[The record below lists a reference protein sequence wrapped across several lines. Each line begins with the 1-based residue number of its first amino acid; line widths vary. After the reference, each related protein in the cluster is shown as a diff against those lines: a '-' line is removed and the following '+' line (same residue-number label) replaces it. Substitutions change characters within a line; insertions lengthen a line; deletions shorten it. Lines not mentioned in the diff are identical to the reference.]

1 MSETRVETVTA
12 PVESGRAS
20 ISLAKV
26 AVGVVA
32 LGGLVYLGRQVGA
45 YVPQFAEW
53 VDGLGALGPVAFIA
67 GYALAVV
74 GFVPG
79 SILTLAAGAIF
90 GVLEGTLYVFLAATL
105 GSTGAFLV
113 SRYLARRAV
122 ERRLEGDERFAAID
136 RAVGAQGRRIVF
148 LLRLSPIFPFNLL
161 NYALGLT
168 RVRLADYVIASLGMI
183 PGTLLY
189 VYSGKVAGDVAAV
202 AGGAGVERG
211 AGYYAVLG
219 LGFVAT
225 LVVTAAV
232 TRIARRALQDATRRS
247 NAPVDGVVTPGDGSA
262 AAKSVEVLPRDEH
275 NQRLVSNVHPPDWV
289 NPTPEGTYNL
299 VVIGAGTAGLISA
312 LVASSLGAKVALI
325 ERHLMGGDCL
335 NVGCVPSKAL
345 IRAARRI
352 HEAGSA
358 RALGIQVPEDP
369 LPDFGAAME
378 RLREIRARI
387 SHEDSAA
394 RYTEE
399 FGIDVYLG
407 RARFT
412 GRDTVDVDGT
422 ELRFRKAVIAT
433 GARPVAPPIEGLAE
447 SGYLDNETVFSLTER
462 PARLAVIGAG
472 PIGCEL
478 AQAFQRLGSRVV
490 VLEQAGQLLGREDRD
505 AAEILESAFS
515 REGIRVVLECRIRKV
530 ERKSD
535 ERVVHVSSP
544 HGGEEQLVFDE
555 ILVGAGRAPNVEGL
569 GLEKAGVD
577 YDERRGVTVNDN
589 LRTANRRI
597 FAAGDVCMAWKFTH
611 AADAAAKIVVQN
623 ALFLGRKKLSSLVMP
638 WCTYTDPEIAHVGLY
653 PREAEER
660 GIEID
665 TFQVP
670 ISKANRAVI
679 DGEEEGFVK
688 VHVKKGGDRIVGAT
702 IVSSHAGEMI
712 SEITLAMVKGVGL
725 GSFTEVI
732 HPYPTQAEA
741 IKAAAGLYTRTRLTP
756 FAKRLFDRWMAI
768 SR

>member
-1 MSETRVETVTA
+1 MSETRSKTMTA
-12 PVESGRAS
+12 PPEAGGSR
-20 ISLAKV
+20 ISLAKI
-26 AVGVVA
+26 AVGVAV
-32 LGGLVYLGRQVGA
+32 LGGLILLGREVGA
-45 YVPQFAEW
+45 YVPRFAEW

-79 SILTLAAGAIF
+79 SVLTLAAGAIF
-90 GVLEGTLYVFLAATL
+90 GLLEGTVYVFVAAVL

-136 RAVGAQGRRIVF
+136 RAVGAQGRKIVF

-168 RVRLADYVIASLGMI
+168 RVRLADYVVASLGMI

-202 AGGAGVERG
+202 AGGAGVARG

-225 LVVTAAV
+225 VVVTTAV
-232 TRIARRALQDATRRS
+232 TRIARRALADATRQVDV
-247 NAPVDGVVTPGDGSA
+247 PVDGVVTGGEGSA
-262 AAKSVEVLPRDEH
+262 PVGSVEVLPRDEH
-275 NQRLVSNVHPPDWV
+275 NQKLVSNVHPPDWV
-289 NPTPEGTYNL
+289 NPTPEGRYNL

-312 LVASSLGAKVALI
+312 LIASSLGARVALI

-345 IRAARRI
+345 IRAARRV
-352 HEAGSA
+352 HEARA
-358 RALGIQVPEDP
+358 AAALGLRVPEGQ

-378 RLREIRARI
+378 RLRRIRAHI
-387 SHEDSAA
+387 SEEDSAA

-407 RARFT
+407 DARFT
-412 GRDTVDVDGT
+412 GRDTVDVGGT

-433 GARPVAPPIEGLAE
+433 GARAAAPPIEGLAE
-447 SGYLDNETVFSLTER
+447 TGFLDNETIFSLTER

-490 VLEQAGQLLGREDRD
+490 LFEQAGQILGREDPD
-505 AAEILESAFS
+505 AAEILASAFA
-515 REGIRVVLECRIRKV
+515 RDGVQVLLECQVRKV
-530 ERKSD
+530 EKRGSEKFLDVVLRGGD
-535 ERVVHVSSP
+535 EKEFAV
-544 HGGEEQLVFDE
+544 DE
-555 ILVGAGRAPNVEGL
+555 ILVGTGRAPNVQGL
-569 GLEKAGVD
+569 GLEAAGVE
-577 YDERRGVTVNDN
+577 YDERRGVTVDDN
-589 LRTANRRI
+589 LRTTNRRI
-597 FAAGDVCMAWKFTH
+597 FAAGDICMAWKFTH
-611 AADAAAKIVVQN
+611 AADAAAKIAVQN
-623 ALFLGRKKLSSLVMP
+623 ALFLGRKRLSKLVMP
-638 WCTYTDPEIAHVGLY
+638 WCTYTDPEVAHVGLY
-653 PREAEER
+653 PHEAAER

-670 ISKANRAVI
+670 ISKANRAVL
-679 DGEEEGFVK
+679 DGEDEGFVK
-688 VHVKKGGDRIVGAT
+688 VHVKKGGDRIAGAT

-725 GSFTEVI
+725 GSFTDVI

-756 FAKRLFDRWMAI
+756 FVKRLFDRWMAI

>member
-1 MSETRVETVTA
+1 MAETRSEIMTA
-12 PVESGRAS
+12 PAQAGESR
-20 ISLAKV
+20 ISLAKI
-26 AVGVVA
+26 AVGVAV
-32 LGGLVYLGRQVGA
+32 LGGLVVVGRQVGA
-45 YVPQFAEW
+45 YVPRFAEW
-53 VDGLGALGPVAFIA
+53 VDGLGAFGPVVFIA

-79 SILTLAAGAIF
+79 SVLTLAAGAIF
-90 GVLEGTLYVFLAATL
+90 GLLEGTVYVFLAAVL

-113 SRYLARRAV
+113 SRYVARRAV
-122 ERRLEGDERFAAID
+122 EQRLEGDERFAAID
-136 RAVGAQGRRIVF
+136 RAVGTQGRRIVF

-168 RVRLADYVIASLGMI
+168 RVSLADYAIASLGMI

-189 VYSGKVAGDVAAV
+189 VYSGKLAGDVAAV

-219 LGFVAT
+219 IGFVAT
-225 LVVTAAV
+225 VVVTTAV
-232 TRIARRALQDATRRS
+232 TRIARRALADATREAAAP
-247 NAPVDGVVTPGDGSA
+247 APVNGVSA
-262 AAKSVEVLPRDEH
+262 RPDLPTVPEPRDEH
-275 NQRLVSNVHPPDWV
+275 NRKLVANVHPPDWV
-289 NPTPEGTYNL
+289 NPVPEGRYNL
-299 VVIGAGTAGLISA
+299 VVVGAGTAGLISA
-312 LVASSLGAKVALI
+312 LIASSLGARVALV

-345 IRAARRI
+345 IRAARRV
-352 HEAGSA
+352 HEARA
-358 RALGIQVPEDP
+358 AAALGLRIPEGQ

-378 RLREIRARI
+378 RLRRVRARI
-387 SHEDSAA
+387 SEEDSAA

-407 RARFT
+407 DARFSS
-412 GRDTVDVDGT
+412 GDSVDVDGT

-433 GARPVAPPIEGLAE
+433 GARALAPPIEGLAE
-447 SGYLDNETVFSLTER
+447 AGYLDNETVFSLTER

-478 AQAFQRLGSRVV
+478 AQAFQRLGSHV
-490 VLEQAGQLLGREDRD
+490 VLFEQAGQILGREDPD
-505 AAEILESAFS
+505 AAKILASAFARDGIQLLLESQV
-515 REGIRVVLECRIRKV
+515 RQV
-530 ERKSD
+530 EKR
-535 ERVVHVSSP
+535 
-544 HGGEEQLVFDE
+544 GGEKVIHAVLRGGDEKEFAVDE
-555 ILVGAGRAPNVEGL
+555 ILVGAGRAPNVQGL
-569 GLEKAGVD
+569 GLEAAGVE
-577 YDERRGVTVNDN
+577 YDERSGVTVDDN
-589 LRTANRRI
+589 LRTSNRRI
-597 FAAGDVCMAWKFTH
+597 FAAGDICMAWKFTH

-623 ALFLGRKKLSSLVMP
+623 ALFLGRKKLSKLVMP

-653 PREAEER
+653 PHEAAER
-660 GIEID
+660 GIEVD

-670 ISKANRAVI
+670 ISKANRAVL

-688 VHVKKGGDRIVGAT
+688 VHVGKGGDRILGAT
-702 IVSSHAGEMI
+702 IVASHAGEMI

-725 GSFTEVI
+725 GAFTDVI

-741 IKAAAGLYTRTRLTP
+741 IKAVAGLYTRTRLTP
-756 FAKRLFDRWMAI
+756 FVKRLFDRWMAI

>member
-1 MSETRVETVTA
+1 MSETRIETMTA
-12 PVESGRAS
+12 PVESGGSR
-20 ISLAKV
+20 ISAAKIAIGV
-26 AVGVVA
+26 AA
-32 LGGLVYLGRQVGA
+32 LGGLIYLGREVGA
-45 YVPQFAEW
+45 YVPRFAEW
-53 VDGLGALGPVAFIA
+53 VESLGAIGPVVFIA

-105 GSTGAFLV
+105 GATGAFLV

-122 ERRLEGDERFAAID
+122 ERRLDGNERFAAID
-136 RAVGAQGRRIVF
+136 RAVGAQGRKIVF

-168 RVRLADYVIASLGMI
+168 RVRLVDYAFASLGMI

-189 VYSGKVAGDVAAV
+189 VYSGKLAGDVAAV

-211 AGYYAVLG
+211 TGYYTVLG

-225 LVVTAAV
+225 VIVTVAV
-232 TRIARRALQDATRRS
+232 TRIARRALEDATHGTTPPAAGAVTRGDALA
-247 NAPVDGVVTPGDGSA
+247 APEPVL
-262 AAKSVEVLPRDEH
+262 VLPRDEH
-275 NQRLVSNVHPPDWV
+275 NERLVANVHPPDWV
-289 NPTPEGTYNL
+289 NPTPEGRYNL

-312 LVASSLGAKVALI
+312 LLASSLGAKVALI

-345 IRAARRI
+345 IRAGRLV
-352 HEAGSA
+352 HDA
-358 RALGIQVPEDP
+358 RAAASLGLRLPEGQ

-387 SHEDSAA
+387 SHEDSAT

-412 GRDTVDVDGT
+412 GKETIDVDGA
-422 ELRFRKAVIAT
+422 ELRFKKAVIAT
-433 GARPVAPPIEGLAE
+433 GARPVAPPIPGLEE

-472 PIGCEL
+472 PIGCEM
-478 AQAFQRLGSRVV
+478 AQSFRRLGSRVV
-490 VLEQAGQLLGREDRD
+490 VLEQARQLLGREDRD
-505 AAEILESAFS
+505 AAEILENAFA
-515 REGIRVVLECRIRKV
+515 REGIQVILECQIREV
-530 ERKSD
+530 ERRGD
-535 ERVVHVSSP
+535 EKVIHVSRPGS
-544 HGGEEQLVFDE
+544 GEEQIVVDA
-555 ILVGAGRAPNVEGL
+555 ILVGAGRAPNVQGL
-569 GLEKAGVD
+569 GLERVGVE
-577 YDERRGVTVNDN
+577 YDERSGVSVDDK
-589 LRTANRRI
+589 LRTTNRRI
-597 FAAGDVCMAWKFTH
+597 YAAGDVCMAWKFTH
-611 AADAAAKIVVQN
+611 AAEAAAKIVVQN
-623 ALFLGRKKLSSLVMP
+623 ALFLGRKRLSNLVMP
-638 WCTYTDPEIAHVGLY
+638 WCTYTDPEIAHVGLH
-653 PREAEER
+653 PHEAKER

-665 TFQVP
+665 TYQVP
-670 ISKANRAVI
+670 ISKANRAVL
-679 DGEEEGFVK
+679 DGKEEGFLK

-712 SEITLAMVKGVGL
+712 SEITLAMLKGVGL

-741 IKAAAGLYTRTRLTP
+741 IKAVAGLYTRTRLTP
-756 FAKRLFDRWMAI
+756 FVKRLFDRWMAI

>member
-1 MSETRVETVTA
+1 MNA
-12 PVESGRAS
+12 PVAS
-20 ISLAKV
+20 NRSRISWAKIG
-26 AVGVVA
+26 AGAAA
-32 LGGLVYLGRQVGA
+32 LGGLIYLGRQVGG

-53 VDGLGALGPVAFIA
+53 VDSLGAFGPVAFIA
-67 GYALAVV
+67 GYAVAVV

-79 SILTLAAGAIF
+79 SVLTLAAGAIF

-105 GSTGAFLV
+105 GAAGAFLV
-113 SRYLARRAV
+113 ARYLARRAV

-136 RAVGAQGRRIVF
+136 RAVGAEGRKIVF

-168 RVRLADYVIASLGMI
+168 RVRLADYLIASLGMI

-189 VYSGKVAGDVAAV
+189 VYSGKLAGDVVAV

-219 LGFVAT
+219 LGFAAT
-225 LVVTAAV
+225 VIVTIAV
-232 TRIARRALQDATRRS
+232 TRIARRALEKATQASQAEEGETGTPAGDQSAPKPIEVPPSDA
-247 NAPVDGVVTPGDGSA
+247 
-262 AAKSVEVLPRDEH
+262 H
-275 NQRLVSNVHPPDWV
+275 NEALVANVHPRDWV
-289 NPTPEGTYNL
+289 NPTPEGRYNL
-299 VVIGAGTAGLISA
+299 VVIGAGTGGLISA
-312 LVASSLGAKVALI
+312 LLASSLGAKVALI

-345 IRAARRI
+345 IRAGRQV
-352 HEAGSA
+352 HQA
-358 RALGIQVPEDP
+358 RAASALGLPAPDGQ

-394 RYTEE
+394 RYSEE

-407 RARFT
+407 QARFT
-412 GRDTVDVDGT
+412 VGDRIDVDGV

-433 GARPVAPPIEGLAE
+433 GARPVAPPIPGLAE

-478 AQAFQRLGSRVV
+478 AQAFRRLGSRVV
-490 VLEQAGQLLGREDRD
+490 LLEQARQILGREDRD
-505 AAEILESAFS
+505 AAEILEGTFA
-515 REGIRVVLECRIRKV
+515 REGIQVVLECRIRNVETRDGEKV
-530 ERKSD
+530 I
-535 ERVVHVSSP
+535 HLTGP
-544 HGGEEQLVFDE
+544 GGGEERIVVDE
-555 ILVGAGRAPNVEGL
+555 ILVGAGRAPNVRDL
-569 GLEKAGVD
+569 GLEKAGVA
-577 YDERRGVTVNDN
+577 YDDLRGVTVDDN
-589 LRTANRRI
+589 LRTTNRRI
-597 FAAGDVCMAWKFTH
+597 FAVGDVCMIWKFTH

-623 ALFLGRKKLSSLVMP
+623 ALFLGRKKLSDLVMP
-638 WCTYTDPEIAHVGLY
+638 WCTYTDPEVAHVGLH
-653 PREAEER
+653 PHEAEER

-665 TFQVP
+665 TYRVP

-688 VHVKKGGDRIVGAT
+688 VHVEKGGDRIVGAT
-702 IVSSHAGEMI
+702 IVSNRAGEMI
-712 SEITLAMVKGVGL
+712 SEITLAMVKGIGL
-725 GSFTEVI
+725 GAFTEVI

-741 IKAAAGLYTRTRLTP
+741 IKAVAGLYTRTRLTP
-756 FAKRLFDRWMAI
+756 FVKRLFDRWMWI